1 MTSVSHGKPCAGN
14 PHARF
19 EEGASAPESPRRNA
33 LLHNY
38 MKTIADYEAA
48 VERRLEKSCERNG
61 WIASAHVSFD
71 ADYVDCQLE
80 KFGREEVRD
89 DADALNS
96 LEAFLSQEFGFR
108 LADKPTALRR
118 DSEKIPNTIAPYHL
132 VLNVKV
138 PFDVRKVA

>member
-1 MTSVSHGKPCAGN
+1 M
-14 PHARF
+14 
-19 EEGASAPESPRRNA
+19 
-33 LLHNY
+33 NY
-38 MKTIADYEAA
+38 MTKIADYEAA

-61 WIASAHVSFD
+61 WIVSAHVSFD

>member
-1 MTSVSHGKPCAGN
+1 M
-14 PHARF
+14 
-19 EEGASAPESPRRNA
+19 
-33 LLHNY
+33 NY
-38 MKTIADYEAA
+38 MTKIADYEAA

-80 KFGREEVRD
+80 KFGREKVQDE
-89 DADALNS
+89 AEALKN
-96 LEAFLSQEFGFR
+96 LEAFILREFDFR
-108 LADKPTALRR
+108 LADNPTALRR
-118 DSEKIPNTIAPYHL
+118 IVEKIPNTIAPYHL